1 MQGKTVL
8 ITGGNDGIGKWTAIG
23 LAKMGAEVV
32 IACRNRSK
40 AEKAVVEIRNKSGNP
55 NIKAFPCDLSS
66 FESVRQL
73 ANQFQSVYDQLDVLI
88 NNAGLF
94 TSQLEYS
101 REGFELQFGVNHL
114 GHFLLT
120 QLLLP
125 QLQNAT
131 KARLVNVAS
140 HGHYYGA
147 IDFDNLRGEKGAAQ
161 YNGWSAYAQSKLAN
175 VLFTREFARRFP
187 TITANVLH
195 PGAIR
200 TNIGVKH
207 ANWYTSLFW
216 NALKIL
222 MRSQSQ
228 GAQTSIY
235 LASSPEVAN
244 LTGLYFDDDQKQK
257 YPSRVAQDDALAQ
270 KLWEVSA
277 QLIQPFYKA

>member
-1 MQGKTVL
+1 MQGKKVL

-23 LAKMGAEVV
+23 LAQMGAEVI
-32 IACRNRSK
+32 IACRNMSK
-40 AEKAVVEIRNKSGNP
+40 AEKAVAEIRNKSNNA

-66 FESVRQL
+66 FESIQQL
-73 ANQFQSVYDQLDVLI
+73 ASQFQATHDQLDVLI

-94 TSQLEYS
+94 TSQLEHTK
-101 REGFELQFGVNHL
+101 EGFEMQFGVNHL

-125 QLQNAT
+125 SLQKAE

-140 HGHYYGA
+140 HGHYYGT
-147 IDFDNLRGEKGAAQ
+147 IDFDNLRGEKGTAQ
-161 YNGWSAYAQSKLAN
+161 YNGWSAYAQSKLSN

-216 NALKIL
+216 NSFKIL
-222 MRSQSQ
+222 MRSQSR

-235 LASSPEVAN
+235 LASSPEVAD
-244 LTGLYFDDDQKQK
+244 LTGLYFDEDQKQK
-257 YPSRVAQDDALAQ
+257 YPSRLAQDDALAQ
-270 KLWEVSA
+270 KLWEVSD
-277 QLIQPFYKA
+277 QLVQAVL